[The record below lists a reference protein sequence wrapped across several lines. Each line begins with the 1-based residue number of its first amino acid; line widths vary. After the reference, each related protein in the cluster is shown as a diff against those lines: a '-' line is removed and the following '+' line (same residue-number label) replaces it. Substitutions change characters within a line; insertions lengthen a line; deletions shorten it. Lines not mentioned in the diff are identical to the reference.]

1 MQFDGD
7 SDCVGV
13 LKPGSANQHGP
24 SCKDVTISNEREWTA
39 AWMMH
44 GGIPCPFASDPRLMY
59 QRTVVYVL
67 TGYDKGRFVADVMT
81 KLVYDTAIMKSIFAT
96 LRLSVRIRVTSS
108 EPIAPVFGER
118 LPDYVARLSSDTVA
132 IQVKLPSQHTCR
144 KLIDAQD
151 YRGRFIIFETM
162 YKETPEIS
170 FDSDTA
176 RMLIVSTLDT
186 MFPNAIHKT
195 C

>member
-1 MQFDGD
+1 MCGENNA
-7 SDCVGV
+7 
-13 LKPGSANQHGP
+13 GSSG
-24 SCKDVTISNEREWTA
+24 ISAPPT
-39 AWMMH
+39 
-44 GGIPCPFASDPRLMY
+44 
-59 QRTVVYVL
+59 
-67 TGYDKGRFVADVMT
+67 
-81 KLVYDTAIMKSIFAT
+81 
-96 LRLSVRIRVTSS
+96 TSS
-108 EPIAPVFGER
+108 GAMSTGGAKF
-118 LPDYVARLSSDTVA
+118 SSDTVA